1 MRYQLL
7 VIATLAAVTFT
18 PAAASAQSSRVEV
31 SGIVGWTI
39 SDGVQG
45 DGVRALD
52 GNIYD
57 TIDIKDAFSWGF
69 GVGVNATE
77 NAEVGFLFNQQ
88 MSTLS
93 VNGTAEV
100 EIGDMTINSYHPY
113 FAYNF
118 GSSDATVRPFFLF
131 GLGATNYGSVPYSRF
146 GVSGETDSST
156 KFSTTWAIGA
166 KIFASPNVGL
176 RVAAAW
182 TPTYITTEG
191 EGWWCDPYWGC
202 YVVGDAKYSN
212 QFHLNGGITFRF

>member
-1 MRYQLL
+1 MRYQRL
-7 VIATLAAVTFT
+7 VIAALAAVTLA
-18 PAAASAQSSRVEV
+18 PVAASAQGKVEI
-31 SGIVGWTI
+31 SGNVGWTV

-69 GVGVNATE
+69 GVGFNATD

-88 MSTLS
+88 MSTLA
-93 VNGTAEV
+93 VTGTNEV
-100 EIGDMTINSYHPY
+100 EIGDISVNNYHPY

-118 GSSDATVRPFFLF
+118 GEADAKVRPFVLF
-131 GLGATNYGSVPYSRF
+131 GLGATHYGSVPFTRPGF
-146 GVSGETDSST
+146 SGETDTAT
-156 KFSTTWAIGA
+156 KFSTTWAGGV
-166 KIFASPNVGL
+166 KFFASPNVGI
-176 RVAAAW
+176 RVAAQW

-212 QFHLNGGITFRF
+212 QFHFTGGVTFRF